1 MNAKQRYTE
10 EELEDI
16 QNKQPKLVVSA
27 EQLIDSIEYYQ
38 NHTLPKVPSDEVLKK
53 MEYGDKML
61 ERGKKESEGKLFYEL
76 DFEFITQMAERM
88 QSNKDNNKYP
98 RWNWKKPLDEVTIEE
113 LKQAMWRHILAVMQ
127 GEIKD
132 DGREFG
138 HLEAIANNAM
148 MINYQ
153 LKNNK

>member
-1 MNAKQRYTE
+1 MSDTITKYNEMLDDPNWEVTSTHNVPKFQG
-10 EELEDI
+10 DI
-16 QNKQPKLVVSA
+16 VGFTSKEADTQK
-27 EQLIDSIEYYQ
+27 EIG
-38 NHTLPKVPSDEVLKK
+38 KVK
-53 MEYGDKML
+53 
-61 ERGKKESEGKLFYEL
+61 GKKESEGKLFYEL

-98 RWNWKKPLDEVTIEE
+98 RWNWKKPLDERVIEE
-113 LKQAMWRHILAVMQ
+113 LKQAMWRHIIAVMQ
-127 GEIKD
+127 GDMED
-132 DGREFG
+132 DSREFG